1 MSKFDEMI
9 MGNELVLVDFFATW
23 CGPCKMQAGILQQL
37 KAELGDSVTI
47 LKIDVDKNEELAAK
61 ARVQSIP
68 TLMLFRHGEPV
79 WRAMG
84 VQSLETLKQVLLSK

>member
-1 MSKFDEMI
+1 MSKFDEII

-23 CGPCKMQAGILQQL
+23 CGPCRMQAGILEQL

-47 LKIDVDKNEELAAK
+47 LKVDVDKNEELAAK

-68 TLMLFRHGEPV
+68 TLILFRHGEPV

-84 VQSLETLKQVLLSK
+84 VQSLETLKQALLTK